1 MSLNEELAQLGEI
14 QQAISSEGATP
25 IYKYNKYR
33 SFWLICQTHFNETM
47 RHSKKR
53 HINMRG
59 KRDENKNE
67 RQLPLII
74 A

>member
-33 SFWLICQTHFNETM
+33 SFRANSTNSL
-47 RHSKKR
+47 
-53 HINMRG
+53 
-59 KRDENKNE
+59 
-67 RQLPLII
+67 
-74 A
+74 